1 MLYALRHVR
10 FNCRVSVGVLSV
22 VSCYS
27 VKANPDF
34 HHIRVV
40 YNLCFLA
47 YMLIGDAVKVVLVDL
62 EVIGGV

>member
-1 MLYALRHVR
+1 M
-10 FNCRVSVGVLSV
+10 LSV